1 MPLSDADLIA
11 RVLVFADR
19 HAFSELVKRNQSALR
34 GFLRSLSKG
43 DHALADDLAQET
55 LIEAYRSL
63 RHFEGGSTFNTWL
76 LGIAYNRFRSCVR
89 RRGPEGPGAGAAH
102 DEPSEPSAERLTDL
116 QQDLASSM
124 ARLTE
129 HEQVALRLCF
139 EFGLT
144 HAEIACALGWPLG
157 TVKTHITRGKH
168 QLRELLSEWNP
179 RT

>member
-1 MPLSDADLIA
+1 VTPTDSELIA
-11 RVLVFADR
+11 RALSESRAEAFGMLVER
-19 HAFSELVKRNQSALR
+19 HQSAVR
-34 GFLRSLSKG
+34 RFLRHLTRG
-43 DHALADDLAQET
+43 DAALADDLAQET
-55 LIEAYRSL
+55 FIGAFRGLARFRAYAR
-63 RHFEGGSTFNTWL
+63 FETWL